1 MNSWQE
7 DVSSTGKIARSA
19 LSISVVTFV
28 SRIFGLLRE
37 WTRGYLLGTT
47 GGSDAF
53 SLSFMFPN
61 LLRRLVGEGA
71 MLVAFVP
78 VFAELKERYDED
90 YIREFVKSFFTLM
103 VFILVTIVL
112 IGYFLAPLLRF
123 FLPEYT
129 KIPGKIELTI
139 LLTRI
144 MFPYILFISLAAL
157 SQGILNT
164 YGIFVPSAATPILL
178 NVSIIS
184 FGFLFWRYF
193 RDPGIALSIGV
204 IFGGMLQFVFPL
216 PFLYK
221 TGIRYGFRTVFR
233 DEGIKKIFT
242 LMVPGIFGAGIYQ
255 INVLVSQIIAAML
268 EEGSVAALRFSNVL
282 VELVL
287 GIFIISISTVILP
300 DLSEKVAR
308 GDEEGIRKNL
318 SFALKLVG
326 LITFPATAG
335 LMVLRTEI
343 VTFLF
348 RYGQFGK
355 HSVGLVSYALLF
367 HATGIA
373 GTGATRVLL
382 QMFYS
387 FKDTKTPAIIAAV
400 VMVVNLLLCYYL
412 SRRLSLGGIALAG
425 SVAAY
430 VNLLLL
436 MVILLKR
443 FRKPF
448 DGTVFFGLGKT
459 LISTLIMTVYL
470 YIIRLRF
477 ERIIEFNRSFNALF
491 TIGAIVSSLVIYIL
505 VNLLL
510 RNREILMI
518 KDILLR
524 KLKP

>member
-1 MNSWQE
+1 MNNGQE
-7 DVSSTGKIARSA
+7 IISETKKIAGSA
-19 LSISVVTFV
+19 ISISGVTFV

-47 GGSDAF
+47 GSSDAF

-78 VFAELKERYDED
+78 VFAELKERYDEG
-90 YIREFVKSFFTLM
+90 YIRSFIRSFFTLM
-103 VFILVTIVL
+103 FFILIAIVL
-112 IGYFLAPLLRF
+112 IGYFLAPVLRF

-157 SQGILNT
+157 TQGILNT
-164 YGIFVPSAATPILL
+164 FGVFVPSATTPILL
-178 NVSIIS
+178 NISIIL
-184 FGFLFWRYF
+184 FGFLLWHYF
-193 RDPGIALSIGV
+193 RDPGIGLAVGV
-204 IFGGMLQFVFPL
+204 IFGGILQFIFPL

-221 TGIRYGFRTVFR
+221 KGIRYGFRFSFR
-233 DEGIKKIFT
+233 DEGIKKIFQ

-255 INVLVSQIIAAML
+255 INVLFSQIIAAML

-300 DLSEKVAR
+300 DLSGKAAR
-308 GDEEGIRKNL
+308 GDVEGIRKNL
-318 SFALKLVG
+318 SFAVRLVA

-348 RYGQFGK
+348 RYGQFGRQ
-355 HSVGLVSYALLF
+355 SVELVSYALLF
-367 HATGIA
+367 HAAGIT
-373 GTGATRVLL
+373 GTGSTRVLI

-387 FKDTKTPAIIAAV
+387 FKDTKTPAIIAAI
-400 VMVVNLLLCYYL
+400 VMGVNLTLCYIL
-412 SRRLSLGGIALAG
+412 SRKLSLGGIALAG
-425 SVAAY
+425 SISAY
-430 VNLLLL
+430 VNLFLLL
-436 MVILLKR
+436 LVIIKR

-448 DGTVFFGLGKT
+448 DQMVFPGLIKAFV
-459 LISTLIMTVYL
+459 STLLMTIYL
-470 YIIRLRF
+470 YLLQMSFKELIRA
-477 ERIIEFNRSFNALF
+477 SKGYNAIF
-491 TIGAIVSSLVIYIL
+491 TVGAILSSLLVYVLINLIL
-505 VNLLL
+505 K
-510 RNREILMI
+510 NREILLM
-518 KDILLR
+518 KDILFKKLR
-524 KLKP
+524 P